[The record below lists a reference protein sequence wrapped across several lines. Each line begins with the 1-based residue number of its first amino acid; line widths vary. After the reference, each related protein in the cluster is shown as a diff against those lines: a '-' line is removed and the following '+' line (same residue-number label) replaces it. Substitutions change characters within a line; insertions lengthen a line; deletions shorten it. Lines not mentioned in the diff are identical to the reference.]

1 MSIKRV
7 ISKGN
12 ELRLPD
18 IVDLDTGCGILAVET
33 VKVSCKTT
41 QIASRQPQ
49 FRRVQHLLAE
59 GSGSGGIG
67 LGSHWRGRRRGGRCK
82 NGTPDLRAASLRLAR
97 ALWR

>member
-49 FRRVQHLLAE
+49 FHPVASPSLASVP
-59 GSGSGGIG
+59 GADS
-67 LGSHWRGRRRGGRCK
+67 LP
-82 NGTPDLRAASLRLAR
+82 GTKLE
-97 ALWR
+97 ALNS